1 VPLGASLML
10 GLHALNG
17 VAILVITGII
27 ARRAWVLAWRSTP
40 TATIDADRTDATA
53 TTSP

>member
-1 VPLGASLML
+1 ML

-17 VAILVITGII
+17 VAILVITSII
-27 ARRAWVLAWRSTP
+27 ARRAWVMAWRSTP
-40 TATIDADRTDATA
+40 AVATDAGRTDATA